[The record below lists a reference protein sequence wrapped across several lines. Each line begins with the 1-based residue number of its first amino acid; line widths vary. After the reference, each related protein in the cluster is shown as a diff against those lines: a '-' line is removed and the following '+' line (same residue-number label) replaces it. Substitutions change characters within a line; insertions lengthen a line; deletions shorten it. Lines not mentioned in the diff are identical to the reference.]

1 MLFRRRLK
9 CGTLITKVHKI
20 GFSPLLESYRR
31 YKERHIPPFMVL
43 VCRQVHEI
51 ESLNG
56 NVKIMTMSFDD
67 VRGGSY
73 LEDGF
78 TIT

>member
-1 MLFRRRLK
+1 
-9 CGTLITKVHKI
+9 
-20 GFSPLLESYRR
+20 
-31 YKERHIPPFMVL
+31 MVL

-78 TIT
+78 TILLKGAAYNENDSETQDLVGKLKKL

>member
-1 MLFRRRLK
+1 
-9 CGTLITKVHKI
+9 
-20 GFSPLLESYRR
+20 
-31 YKERHIPPFMVL
+31 MVL

-67 VRGGSY
+67 VRRGGSY

-78 TIT
+78 TILLKGAADNENDSETQDVVGKLKIL